1 MRHLKQS
8 VGTITGIAVC
18 VFLLFS
24 FKNQSEKA
32 FHTATVQVEATDL
45 KRDALKILQTKCN
58 ICHTKKNP
66 GKVFTL
72 NNMSALAPIIQK
84 QVFVKK
90 RMPKGNKIH
99 LTQQEYIIL
108 KKWLRT
114 QLL

>member
-1 MRHLKQS
+1 MRHSKQS
-8 VGTITGIAVC
+8 ASTIIGIAVC

-24 FKNQSEKA
+24 FKNQPEKA
-32 FHTATVQVEATDL
+32 FHSATAQIEATDL

-58 ICHTKKNP
+58 ICHVKKNP

-72 NNMSALAPIIQK
+72 DNMSALAPKIQK

-99 LTQQEYIIL
+99 LTEQEYIIL